1 MNFSSSSSS
10 SGDMAD
16 DLALSLV
23 VIADAELESRQEQGS
38 VEDHHPS
45 SSLLVF
51 TNL

>member
-1 MNFSSSSSS
+1 MNTCSPSSS

-16 DLALSLV
+16 DLALALV
-23 VIADAELESRQEQGS
+23 VVADAELESRQEQGT

-45 SSLLVF
+45 SLLVC